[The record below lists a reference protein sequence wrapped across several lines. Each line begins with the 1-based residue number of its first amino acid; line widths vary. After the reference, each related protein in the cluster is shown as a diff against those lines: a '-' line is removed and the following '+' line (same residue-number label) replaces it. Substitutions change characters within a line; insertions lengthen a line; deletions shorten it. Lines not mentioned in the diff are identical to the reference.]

1 MVTRSVVSLAC
12 GVPVVHPPFTEVS
25 AMISEYDAGWLVDP
39 LDDGAVGAA
48 LDEVMGDP
56 ETVRRKR
63 ENARALAL
71 EVLDPAEAVKPLV
84 EILGEL

>member
-1 MVTRSVVSLAC
+1 
-12 GVPVVHPPFTEVS
+12 
-25 AMISEYDAGWLVDP
+25 VDP

-56 ETVRRKR
+56 EAVRRKK